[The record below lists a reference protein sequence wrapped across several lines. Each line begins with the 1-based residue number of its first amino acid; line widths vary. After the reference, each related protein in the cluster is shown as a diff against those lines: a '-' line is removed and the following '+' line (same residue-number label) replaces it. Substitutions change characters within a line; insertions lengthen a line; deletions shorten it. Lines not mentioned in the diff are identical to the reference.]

1 MSSKGNGK
9 DLHCRYK
16 LVKPKIKTKKE
27 YEKKI
32 LGYIGMQIGLLEV
45 LWGRGYLDPDK
56 DMPNET
62 DARRI
67 AKDISDFKH
76 KVSEAEFCIE
86 KLDTAVVFALKG
98 HCEIAGRSIE
108 YAWGV
113 AKILLRKQNA
123 SLSNNARVNY
133 LKERVKELH
142 ENLPLCAI

>member
-45 LWGRGYLDPDK
+45 LQRREYLDPDK

-62 DARRI
+62 KAWRI
-67 AKDISDFKH
+67 GKDIHNFKYE
-76 KVSEAEFCIE
+76 VSEVEFCME
-86 KLDTAVVFALKG
+86 KLDAGIVLYQKDTLKLLGVVLNMLGVLQRYCLENKMLLWVMILKL
-98 HCEIAGRSIE
+98 
-108 YAWGV
+108 
-113 AKILLRKQNA
+113 ILWK
-123 SLSNNARVNY
+123 
-133 LKERVKELH
+133 KELK
-142 ENLPLCAI
+142 NYIRIYL